1 MLQLI
6 LLPTTRTRHSG
17 KGLIV
22 DDLPD
27 SLPTLPILP
36 ALPTGL
42 GSLAALSRSDMLHA
56 DMTHPHRDAS
66 ATETAEA
73 HGTYETFVLR
83 LPDDESEHSAEDKLR
98 AEARYYGLDVRA
110 MSGSPDATKA
120 MSTMSVS
127 TAPRRSTS
135 IGSRASQSTGLT
147 SNLSRSSREQH
158 FYASR
163 AHTSRRRSNASL
175 SIRDYDLSPGHPTS
189 QSKLSLSFSP
199 PLTPPHSTFSLP
211 LSAPDSSPRKH
222 FSKLRGLSRLKLRR
236 TASNTSIADICV
248 HCPQEGPKHRPAVH
262 KLQCG
267 HGYCSL
273 ALHSIITSAMDGK
286 TAPSCCGRPVPENL
300 IELVMSQGEQDAFV
314 DRTVIRGDR
323 ATSYSSHGGSIY
335 ASTVS
340 QRSEQNLNRHGSTLA
355 EESGVGIERGAN
367 RNLGEALELPEFK
380 ALRES
385 HEHER
390 DRFLCW
396 WEREKER
403 IAKEQDE
410 RRDKLKQ
417 QHDRAVDDLIEQ
429 HSMTTL
435 KVEDKHLMDELELL
449 KSHDVEKRN
458 CAVALRHME
467 AYCNGLISSTSHERH
482 NRPVT
487 EQDRKELAKQYWLR
501 DNLEVKHA
509 SAINVLRGEQSHR
522 LRIRQQKQEKEAVQ
536 LEREQEMEL
545 DSFEHRAVSEL
556 EELEDVMLRRRRRM
570 IARWDLGLE
579 IWRSRL
585 DHETGVSFARA
596 LPPIAWPDL
605 SADGGKAGAAG
616 AFEAPSL
623 LPPGK
628 QESGISTRFTIRGK
642 STNK

>member
-17 KGLIV
+17 KGSIV

-42 GSLAALSRSDMLHA
+42 GSLAASLSTSDGLHA
-56 DMTHPHRDAS
+56 DMTHPHTHRDAS
-66 ATETAEA
+66 APETVQA
-73 HGTYETFVLR
+73 HGTYEAFVLQ

-98 AEARYYGLDVRA
+98 AEARHYGLDMRA

-135 IGSRASQSTGLT
+135 IGSRASHSTGLT
-147 SNLSRSSREQH
+147 SNLSRSSREQY
-158 FYASR
+158 FSTSR
-163 AHTSRRRSNASL
+163 AHPSRRRSNTSL
-175 SIRDYDLSPGHPTS
+175 SIRDYDLSPGQTTS

-248 HCPQEGPKHRPAVH
+248 HCPQEGSKHRPAVH

-286 TAPSCCGRPVPENL
+286 TAPSCCGKLVPENL
-300 IELVMSQGEQDAFV
+300 IELVMSQGEQNAFV

-323 ATSYSSHGGSIY
+323 ATSYSSNGGGTY
-335 ASTVS
+335 ASTAS
-340 QRSEQNLNRHGSTLA
+340 QRSQQNLNRHGPTLT

-367 RNLGEALELPEFK
+367 RNLGKALELPEFE

-403 IAKEQDE
+403 IAKDQDE
-410 RRDKLKQ
+410 RRNKLKQ
-417 QHDRAVDDLIEQ
+417 QHDTAVDDLIEQ

-522 LRIRQQKQEKEAVQ
+522 LRIRQQKQQKEAAH
-536 LEREQEMEL
+536 LEREQEREL

-556 EELEDVMLRRRRRM
+556 EELEDVMLRR
-570 IARWDLGLE
+570 
-579 IWRSRL
+579 
-585 DHETGVSFARA
+585 
-596 LPPIAWPDL
+596 
-605 SADGGKAGAAG
+605 
-616 AFEAPSL
+616 
-623 LPPGK
+623 
-628 QESGISTRFTIRGK
+628 
-642 STNK
+642 

>member
-17 KGLIV
+17 KGSIV

-42 GSLAALSRSDMLHA
+42 GSLAASLSTSDGLHA
-56 DMTHPHRDAS
+56 DMTHPHTHRDAS
-66 ATETAEA
+66 APETVQA
-73 HGTYETFVLR
+73 HGTYEAFVLQ

-98 AEARYYGLDVRA
+98 AEARHYGLDMRA

-135 IGSRASQSTGLT
+135 IGSRASHSTGLT
-147 SNLSRSSREQH
+147 SNLSRSSREQY
-158 FYASR
+158 FSTSR
-163 AHTSRRRSNASL
+163 AHPSRRRSNTSL
-175 SIRDYDLSPGHPTS
+175 SIRDYDLSPGQTTS

-236 TASNTSIADICV
+236 TASNTSIADI
-248 HCPQEGPKHRPAVH
+248 
-262 KLQCG
+262 
-267 HGYCSL
+267 
-273 ALHSIITSAMDGK
+273 ITSAMDGK
-286 TAPSCCGRPVPENL
+286 TAPSCCGKLVPENL
-300 IELVMSQGEQDAFV
+300 IELVMSQGEQNAFV

-323 ATSYSSHGGSIY
+323 ATSYSSNGGGTY
-335 ASTVS
+335 ASTAS
-340 QRSEQNLNRHGSTLA
+340 QRSQQNLNRHGPTLT

-367 RNLGEALELPEFK
+367 RNLGKALELPEFE

-403 IAKEQDE
+403 IAKDQDE
-410 RRDKLKQ
+410 RRNKLKQ
-417 QHDRAVDDLIEQ
+417 QHDTAVDDLIEQ

-482 NRPVT
+482 NRP
-487 EQDRKELAKQYWLR
+487 
-501 DNLEVKHA
+501 
-509 SAINVLRGEQSHR
+509 
-522 LRIRQQKQEKEAVQ
+522 
-536 LEREQEMEL
+536 
-545 DSFEHRAVSEL
+545 
-556 EELEDVMLRRRRRM
+556 
-570 IARWDLGLE
+570 
-579 IWRSRL
+579 
-585 DHETGVSFARA
+585 
-596 LPPIAWPDL
+596 
-605 SADGGKAGAAG
+605 
-616 AFEAPSL
+616 
-623 LPPGK
+623 
-628 QESGISTRFTIRGK
+628 
-642 STNK
+642 